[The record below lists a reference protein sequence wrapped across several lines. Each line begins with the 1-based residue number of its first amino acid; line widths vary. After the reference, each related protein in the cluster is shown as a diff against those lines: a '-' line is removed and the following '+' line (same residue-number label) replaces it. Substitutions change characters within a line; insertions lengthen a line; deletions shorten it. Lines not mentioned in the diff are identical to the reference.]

1 VKGVQLTI
9 MVVGTCYIE
18 SGVHNNVD
26 SISEGASGTGRTT
39 FVNTLCESD
48 VLQHKVIE
56 SPEEAHIEAGIKI
69 KPANVG
75 QFLNS
80 STNPST
86 RII

>member
-1 VKGVQLTI
+1 MI
-9 MVVGTCYIE
+9 D

-48 VLQHKVIE
+48 VLPHKVIE
-56 SPEEAHIEAGIKI
+56 SPDEAHIETGIKI

-75 QFLNS
+75 QLLKY
-80 STNPST
+80 STSPST
-86 RII
+86 RVLNVPSRA